1 MVTWLGS
8 DAYGLGRPSD
18 LRLLAPAVAAWTA
31 ALSALAAPP
40 WAAWVFGGVAGC
52 AALALFAASRS
63 PSEAAVLTVA
73 AALVCAA
80 TVASVAG
87 VHVHRVAGS
96 AAAEAALHGRAVE
109 FEAVV
114 AGDPVSRAGTHRPGR
129 AEWVVRSRTA
139 WVRLG
144 DGPRASRAP
153 VVVLASG
160 PEWRGLLPGQSFR
173 ARGVFLEA
181 EDDPLTAA
189 LVLVRGPPEEVT
201 APGRAQAF
209 AGRVREG
216 LREASAD
223 LPQPERGLLP
233 ALIVG
238 DASLLLPETEEDF
251 RATGMTHLLT
261 VSGANLAI
269 LTGFVLAAAGLLRAP
284 PWCAVAGGAVMIWL
298 FVLVCRPEPSV
309 VRAAFMGSL
318 GLLALATGR
327 AHAGL
332 GALSATVVGV
342 LFVSPGLAASYG
354 FALSVLATAGILLLV
369 PVWTRAWSEHMP
381 PPVAEAF
388 AVAVAAH
395 VAVAPVLVVLSG
407 ELSWVAIPANVL
419 AAPLVAAVT
428 VAGSAV
434 AALAAV
440 WPGAASVAVHLPA
453 LGVSWIAA
461 VAGAGARVPY
471 GALPWRADLAGGVFL
486 AAVLAAL
493 VLTRGRVRRA
503 VAAALAAALLLALA
517 ARCLPGGWPPPG
529 WALVACD
536 VGQGTALVL
545 SVAPG
550 SAVVADTGEH
560 PDLVDDCLRRL
571 GVREVPLLLL
581 SHDHAD
587 HVDGTPGVLRHRS
600 VHSAMAPPGFGDTP
614 VGRLLRGAG
623 VELAEA
629 VPGRT
634 LRVGPWLFRVL
645 WPDPAFAG
653 SLNDTSMVVRADGT
667 GPSVLLTGDV
677 EEAAQ
682 RRLLVGPDADLLA
695 VTVLATPHHG
705 AGTQEPA
712 FLEAADPVVS
722 VTSVGADNPYGH
734 PAPFTWGVLER
745 VAEVNLRTDRDGDV
759 AVLGDGASG
768 SGIAVTRGP
777 GPGRRVPPSRP
788 GLGAGARTRSA
799 RPSRR
804 RGGRGGAS
812 PGAPRRAAQ
821 ACRPAT
827 GARGVLHGE
836 GVCLA
841 AKWSPPLRWTSS
853 VPQTSS
859 LPTVRR
865 WGMCLRQWM

>member
-1 MVTWLGS
+1 MVTWLGT
-8 DAYGLGRPSD
+8 DAHGLGRPTD
-18 LRLLAPAVAAWTA
+18 LRLLVPAAAAWLA
-31 ALSALAAPP
+31 ALGALAAPP
-40 WAAWVFGGVAGC
+40 PAAWVFGGAAGC
-52 AALALFAASRS
+52 AAVVLFAVSRP
-63 PSEAAVLTVA
+63 PSEAPVLTVVA
-73 AALVCAA
+73 TLVCAA
-80 TVASVAG
+80 TVAAVTG

-96 AAAEAALHGRAVE
+96 AATEAARHGREVQFAAV
-109 FEAVV
+109 AV
-114 AGDPVSRAGTHRPGR
+114 GDPAARAGTPRPGR

-144 DGPRASRAP
+144 AGPRSSRAP

-160 PEWRGLLPGQSFR
+160 EGWEGLLPGQAFR
-173 ARGVFLEA
+173 ARGVFLEVG
-181 EDDPLTAA
+181 DDPLTAA
-189 LVLVRGPPEEVT
+189 LVLVRGPPEEVSD
-201 APGRAQAF
+201 PGRSQAF
-209 AGRVREG
+209 AGQVREG
-216 LREASAD
+216 LRNASSG

-238 DASLLLPETEEDF
+238 DASLLPHDTAEDF

-269 LTGFVLAAAGLLRAP
+269 LTGFVLAAARLLRAP
-284 PWCAVAGGAVMIWL
+284 PWCAVAGGAVMIWV

-309 VRAAFMGSL
+309 VRAAFMGSV

-327 AHAGL
+327 AQAGL

-342 LFVSPGLAASYG
+342 LFVSPGLAASFG

-369 PVWTRAWSEHMP
+369 PAWTRAWSEHMP

-395 VAVAPVLVVLSG
+395 VAVAPVLVMLSG
-407 ELSWVAIPANVL
+407 ELSWVAVPANVL

-428 VAGSAV
+428 VTGSAV

-440 WPGAASVAVHLPA
+440 WPGAASAAVHLPA

-461 VAGAGARVPY
+461 VAGVGARVPY
-471 GALPWRADLAGGVFL
+471 GALSWRPDVVGGVFL
-486 AAVLAAL
+486 AVVLAAL
-493 VLTRGRVRRA
+493 LLSRGRLRA
-503 VAAALAAALLLALA
+503 MVAAVMATVLVLALA
-517 ARCLPGGWPPPG
+517 ARCVPGGWPPSG

-536 VGQGTALVL
+536 VGQGTAFVL

-560 PDLVDDCLRRL
+560 PDLVDGCLDRL

-587 HVDGTPGVLRHRS
+587 HVDGTPGVLRHRR
-600 VHSAMAPPGFGDTP
+600 VHTAMAPPGFGGTP
-614 VGRLLRGAG
+614 VGRLLTGSG

-629 VPGRT
+629 EPGRA

-645 WPDPAFAG
+645 WPDPGFSG

-677 EEAAQ
+677 EEVAQ
-682 RRLLVGPDADLLA
+682 RRLLAGPDADLLA

-705 AGTQEPA
+705 AGTQDPA
-712 FLEAADPVVS
+712 FLEATDPVVS
-722 VTSVGADNPYGH
+722 VTSVGADNRYGH

-759 AVLGDGASG
+759 AVLDGIG
-768 SGIAVTRGP
+768 SGPEIAVVRGP
-777 GPGRRVPPSRP
+777 DP
-788 GLGAGARTRSA
+788 AR
-799 RPSRR
+799 
-804 RGGRGGAS
+804 
-812 PGAPRRAAQ
+812 
-821 ACRPAT
+821 
-827 GARGVLHGE
+827 
-836 GVCLA
+836 
-841 AKWSPPLRWTSS
+841 
-853 VPQTSS
+853 
-859 LPTVRR
+859 
-865 WGMCLRQWM
+865 

>member
-1 MVTWLGS
+1 MVTWLGT
-8 DAYGLGRPSD
+8 DAHGLGRPTD
-18 LRLLAPAVAAWTA
+18 LRLLVPAAAAWLA
-31 ALSALAAPP
+31 ALGALAAPP
-40 WAAWVFGGVAGC
+40 PAAWVFGGAAGC
-52 AALALFAASRS
+52 AAVVLFAVSRP
-63 PSEAAVLTVA
+63 PSEAPVLTVVA
-73 AALVCAA
+73 TLVCAA
-80 TVASVAG
+80 TVAAVTG

-96 AAAEAALHGRAVE
+96 AATEAARHGREVQFAAV
-109 FEAVV
+109 AV
-114 AGDPVSRAGTHRPGR
+114 GDPAARAGTPRPGR
-129 AEWVVRSRTA
+129 AEWVVRSRTT

-144 DGPRASRAP
+144 AGPRSSRAP

-160 PEWRGLLPGQSFR
+160 EGWEGLLPGQAFR
-173 ARGVFLEA
+173 ARGVFLEVG
-181 EDDPLTAA
+181 DDPLTAA
-189 LVLVRGPPEEVT
+189 LVLVRGPPEEVSD
-201 APGRAQAF
+201 PGRSQAF
-209 AGRVREG
+209 AGQVREG
-216 LREASAD
+216 LRNASSG

-238 DASLLLPETEEDF
+238 DASLLPHDTAEDF

-269 LTGFVLAAAGLLRAP
+269 LTGFVLAAARLLRAP
-284 PWCAVAGGAVMIWL
+284 PWCAVVGGAVMIWV

-309 VRAAFMGSL
+309 VRAAFMGSV

-327 AHAGL
+327 AQAGL

-342 LFVSPGLAASYG
+342 LFVSPGLAASFG

-369 PVWTRAWSEHMP
+369 PAWTRAWSEHMP

-395 VAVAPVLVVLSG
+395 VAVAPVLVMLSG
-407 ELSWVAIPANVL
+407 ELSWVAVPANVL

-428 VAGSAV
+428 VTGSAV

-440 WPGAASVAVHLPA
+440 WPGAASAAVHLPA

-461 VAGAGARVPY
+461 VAGVGARVPY
-471 GALPWRADLAGGVFL
+471 GALSWRPDVVGGVFL
-486 AAVLAAL
+486 AVVLAAL
-493 VLTRGRVRRA
+493 LLSRGRLRA
-503 VAAALAAALLLALA
+503 MVAAVMATVLVLALA
-517 ARCLPGGWPPPG
+517 ARCVPGGWPPSG

-536 VGQGTALVL
+536 VGQGTSFVL

-560 PDLVDDCLRRL
+560 PDLVDGCLDRL

-587 HVDGTPGVLRHRS
+587 HVDGTPGVLRHRR
-600 VHSAMAPPGFGDTP
+600 VHTAMAPPGFGGTP
-614 VGRLLRGAG
+614 VGRLLTGSG

-629 VPGRT
+629 EPGRA

-645 WPDPAFAG
+645 WPDPGFSG

-677 EEAAQ
+677 EEVAQ
-682 RRLLVGPDADLLA
+682 RRLLAGPDADLLA

-705 AGTQEPA
+705 AGTQDPA
-712 FLEAADPVVS
+712 FLEATDPVVS
-722 VTSVGADNPYGH
+722 VTSVGADNRYGH

-759 AVLGDGASG
+759 AVLDGIG
-768 SGIAVTRGP
+768 SGPEIAVVRGP
-777 GPGRRVPPSRP
+777 DP
-788 GLGAGARTRSA
+788 AR
-799 RPSRR
+799 
-804 RGGRGGAS
+804 
-812 PGAPRRAAQ
+812 
-821 ACRPAT
+821 
-827 GARGVLHGE
+827 
-836 GVCLA
+836 
-841 AKWSPPLRWTSS
+841 
-853 VPQTSS
+853 
-859 LPTVRR
+859 
-865 WGMCLRQWM
+865 